1 LFKYPSHQHCQQ
13 FCIVMIDVSQINIEN
28 SSLLEFFLSKSWS
41 KEFLSSSE
49 KLPTFYFL
57 TALLVGM

>member
-1 LFKYPSHQHCQQ
+1 
-13 FCIVMIDVSQINIEN
+13 MIDVSQINIEN